1 MKRTPSTATTAWGC
15 TDAIVLGGRWVAL
28 KAEDKVLYHAAAVT
42 ACNYLVTL
50 VKLATDLWHTFGI
63 PPDQATQAL
72 LPLVRGTIRNIDTV
86 GLPQCL
92 TGPVAR
98 GDTGT
103 IRKHLE
109 ALEQRAPAIL
119 PAYRELGLQTIP
131 IALAKGRI
139 NKQQAAELQAL
150 LQPD

>member
-1 MKRTPSTATTAWGC
+1 MATALEGN
-15 TDAIVLGGRWVAL
+15 WVEL
-28 KAEDKVLYHAAAVT
+28 KAGDKVLYHAAAVI

-50 VKLATDLWHTFGI
+50 VKLATDLWQTFNI

-72 LPLVRGTIRNIDTV
+72 LPLIRGTIHNIDTV
-86 GLPQCL
+86 GIPQCL

-119 PAYRELGLQTIP
+119 LAYRELGLQTIP
-131 IALAKGRI
+131 IALDKGRI
-139 NKQQAAELQAL
+139 DKQKAKELQAL